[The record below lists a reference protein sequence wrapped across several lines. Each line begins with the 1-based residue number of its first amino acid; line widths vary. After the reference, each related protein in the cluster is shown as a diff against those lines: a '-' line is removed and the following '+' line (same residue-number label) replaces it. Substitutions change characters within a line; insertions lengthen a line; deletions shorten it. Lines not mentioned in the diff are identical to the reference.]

1 MSNQFWSVL
10 IAFGGSSLLNLGQ
23 GFQKWGLSFP
33 KDKPVKRW
41 LIWGIGLPMMFGATM
56 LLQHATSLGGA
67 SLVGAMF
74 GTGLAALTLF
84 SIFVLKEK
92 SGAGE
97 FIGIGVIL
105 GSSILIGAFSGGEG
119 KESVIDFTRLYIY
132 CGALAGALTLMSLLF
147 RNKTA
152 LVGILLGSLAG
163 GLGGFVTL
171 FQKVTTS
178 NTVGAASMFENPFFY
193 VWVALSLISFGVLQL
208 AYGKG
213 KAIHILPAFAA
224 SAIVV
229 PIIGGVMCFS
239 ETMNAFQWAGAAGTL
254 AGVILISVV
263 SVKGA
268 GKAEAK

>member
-10 IAFGGSSLLNLGQ
+10 TAFAGSSLLNLGQ

-33 KDKPVKRW
+33 KEKPVKRW
-41 LIWGIGLPMMFGATM
+41 AIWGIGLPMMVGATF

-67 SLVGAMF
+67 SLVGSMF

-84 SIFVLKEK
+84 SIFVMKEK
-92 SGAGE
+92 SGIGE
-97 FIGIGVIL
+97 IVGVGIIL
-105 GSSILIGAFSGGEG
+105 GSSILIGAFSGDAGT
-119 KESVIDFTRLYIY
+119 ESVINFMSLYIY
-132 CGALAGALTLMSLLF
+132 CGAIVATLVLTSLIF

-152 LVGILLGSLAG
+152 IMGILLGSLAG

-178 NTVGAASMFENPFFY
+178 NTIGAVSVFANPFFY
-193 VWVALSLISFGVLQL
+193 VWVALSFISFGVLQL

-213 KAIHILPAFAA
+213 KAIHILPAFSA

-229 PIIGGVMCFS
+229 PIIGGVVCFS
-239 ETMNAFQWAGAAGTL
+239 ETLNLFQWAGAAGTL
-254 AGVILISVV
+254 AGVILISMI

-268 GKAEAK
+268 GKEEHK